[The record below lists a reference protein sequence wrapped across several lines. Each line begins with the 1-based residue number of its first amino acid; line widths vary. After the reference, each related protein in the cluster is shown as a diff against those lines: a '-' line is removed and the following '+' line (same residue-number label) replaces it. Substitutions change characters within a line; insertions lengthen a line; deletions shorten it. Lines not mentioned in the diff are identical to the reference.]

1 MTAFLALLALTGLSS
16 RTSALSG
23 ESTRDLLEA
32 FSERPGVSRSRLL
45 AGVDFTNG
53 DLDRGVEGETALELS
68 GEDTGLRVLESM
80 EELVRIESLS

>member
-23 ESTRDLLEA
+23 ESTRVLLEA

-45 AGVDFTNG
+45 AGVDFTN
-53 DLDRGVEGETALELS
+53 GVEGETALELS